1 LSTSLHRGLSLGGN
15 VSPVEWHNRR
25 RSFNVPDGRGG
36 THWAS
41 ARPNTTERIVL
52 DFEPP
57 QHISHLVYE
66 VEECCVERTQEV
78 RVEVSMDHGRT
89 YRQVL
94 AQDYTFSPQGATFQH
109 EELQLDLGAITNLS
123 LTIVPNKGGAGVAS
137 LTSLRL
143 LPLPTESPM
152 SRPSGRVRW
161 PSWFLRPSQPAAHH
175 QRRRPQSGSW
185 GGRGPA
191 AANPSPLLPFAP
203 AL

>member
-1 LSTSLHRGLSLGGN
+1 MHKRLMN
-15 VSPVEWHNRR
+15 EQVSVCAERPGEIDIARLAGFTYSSEH
-25 RSFNVPDGRGG
+25 PDHPLEHLIDGRYGRGG

-57 QHISHLVYE
+57 QRISHLVYE

-78 RVEVSMDHGRT
+78 RVEVSTDHGST

-109 EELQLDLGAITNLS
+109 EALELDLPAITHLR
-123 LTIVPNKGGAGVAS
+123 LTIIPNKGGSGVAT

-143 LPLPTESPM
+143 
-152 SRPSGRVRW
+152 
-161 PSWFLRPSQPAAHH
+161 
-175 QRRRPQSGSW
+175 
-185 GGRGPA
+185 
-191 AANPSPLLPFAP
+191 FAR
-203 AL
+203 AD